1 MGSRNTWEGGGR
13 RKMPPQIIVPWGEMS
28 SRLPPPRT
36 QAWVEQG
43 GVKGHE
49 WFCQRHCLEAPQG
62 PLLPGLHHGWLP
74 DPLHGESMGPA
85 LHAALSQRGR
95 TSVKPLDPSPCTES
109 GRFLGTVHFSSTFPC
124 VFPFMPTR
132 DRMQEFRTSPGPPSH
147 GSIQGL
153 PSAKSQGQEKNKQP

>member
-1 MGSRNTWEGGGR
+1 MVGLASPRCQMVLKDTVLRTGGLHCGISKYLGR
-13 RKMPPQIIVPWGEMS
+13 GREEEDAPPQIIVPWGEMP
-28 SRLPPPRT
+28 SRLPPPLT

-85 LHAALSQRGR
+85 LYAALSQRGR

-109 GRFLGTVHFSSTFPC
+109 GRFLGTVRFFIHISLCLSLYA
-124 VFPFMPTR
+124 
-132 DRMQEFRTSPGPPSH
+132 D
-147 GSIQGL
+147 QG
-153 PSAKSQGQEKNKQP
+153 